1 MIPHISNEP
10 VCLQEK
16 GRNFIDMLGRAHV
29 LDLLYFMLT
38 TEKPVRFNEI
48 KRQIG
53 ITATTLSKRLEELQA
68 QNLVDR
74 EVFPEVPARVE
85 YSLSREGKTLAPV
98 LESIFSWV
106 EKRN

>member
-1 MIPHISNEP
+1 MFCINVDEP

-48 KRQIG
+48 
-53 ITATTLSKRLEELQA
+53 ELGLLQ
-68 QNLVDR
+68 L
-74 EVFPEVPARVE
+74 
-85 YSLSREGKTLAPV
+85 L
-98 LESIFSWV
+98 
-106 EKRN
+106 

>member
-1 MIPHISNEP
+1 
-10 VCLQEK
+10 
-16 GRNFIDMLGRAHV
+16 MLGRAHV

-68 QNLVDR
+68 QNISSRVS
-74 EVFPEVPARVE
+74 VFVK
-85 YSLSREGKTLAPV
+85 LFPV